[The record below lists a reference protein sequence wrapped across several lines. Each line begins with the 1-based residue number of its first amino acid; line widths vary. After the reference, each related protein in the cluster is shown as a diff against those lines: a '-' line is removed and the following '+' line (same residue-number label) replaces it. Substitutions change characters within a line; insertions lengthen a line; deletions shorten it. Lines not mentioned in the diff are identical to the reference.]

1 MTALKKLRIAL
12 LAGALLPALTARGDE
27 PARAVD
33 YRLDIKPILVKHC
46 TACHGMEKQKSGLR
60 LDSASF
66 AMRGGDSG
74 PAVEPGKSAE
84 SLLIQAITGAEGV
97 AAMPPEGKE
106 RLSADEVALLKAW
119 IDQGAKA
126 PVEETGAEKVKGAS
140 HWAFRPVARPNV
152 PQVVNQAWVKNPID
166 AFVLARLEKEGLQ
179 PSPEADRVTLIRR
192 LSFDLLGL
200 PPAIEEVDAFL
211 ADTRGDAY
219 ELLVDRLL
227 TSPHYGERWAR
238 HWLDLARYADSNGF
252 TRDFARSIWKYRD
265 WVIDSVYRDKPFDQF
280 VIEQIAGDILPEAT
294 LEQRIATGFHRNTS
308 FNEEGGTDPEQ
319 FRVES
324 VVDRVNTTGVVFLG
338 LTVGCAQCHE
348 HKYDPI
354 SQREYYQLFA
364 FLNNA
369 DEPKL
374 DVPTA
379 EQIAQGLVEK
389 RDEIRRQI
397 AGLDTQFKSQADD
410 FQKSLDAWEKVLT
423 DDQKK
428 KLPPEVLNTVNLA
441 VAMRSEQDTKN
452 LVDYYKKQE
461 AARKE
466 FPVLDEIAKL
476 RSSEPHFT
484 TTMVMHEREQ
494 PRETHIHI
502 RGDFLRHGARVE
514 PGIPAVLPQLPAEV
528 KAPTR
533 LDFARWLVDARNPL
547 TPRVTMNRVWQK
559 YFGRGI
565 VETENDF
572 GTQGSP
578 PTHPELLDWLAAEFV
593 SPATLPALAEG
604 IPGESGEPHKSPPL
618 RVGAGGEPDIP
629 PLRKRGQGES
639 AGGEIE
645 NSKLQNANCKLEWGA
660 WSLKR
665 MHKLIVTSATYQ
677 QASTHRSDLAEVD
690 AGNRLYAR
698 QLRLRLDAEII
709 RDVALAAGGLLDT
722 TLGGPSVYP
731 PQPDGVFDFTQ
742 DKKPWNTGT
751 GPDRYR
757 RGMYTYLWRSS
768 PYPAMTV
775 FDFPDANVTCTRR
788 NRSNTPLQ
796 SLTLANDQQY
806 VEIAQGLAV
815 RVLQAPQTDD
825 AARLRY
831 AFRLCLA
838 REPKPAE
845 RQRLQK
851 LMGQQRTE
859 FAANLKDAERLTPP
873 LVPVKANIQEFA
885 AWTAVARVLLNL
897 DEFIT
902 RE

>member
-1 MTALKKLRIAL
+1 LFILVAQMTAMRFSSIVL
-12 LAGALLPALTARGDE
+12 LSGLALPAIAARGDD
-27 PARAVD
+27 ARPVD
-33 YRLDIKPILVKHC
+33 YVQDVKPIFAKHC
-46 TACHGMEKQKSGLR
+46 TACHGAEKQKSGLR
-60 LDSASF
+60 LDSVGLAK
-66 AMRGGDSG
+66 RGGDSG
-74 PAVEPGKSAE
+74 PAIEPGKSAE
-84 SLLIQAITGAEGV
+84 SLLVQAITGAEGV
-97 AAMPPEGKE
+97 AAMPPKGEP
-106 RLSADEVALLKAW
+106 LLTNDEIALLKLW
-119 IDQGAKA
+119 IDQGAKGPDEA
-126 PVEETGAEKVKGAS
+126 SGGPVKGAN
-140 HWAFRPVARPNV
+140 HWAFRPVVRPAL
-152 PQVVNQAWVKNPID
+152 PEVVNKSWVRNGID
-166 AFVLARLEKEGLQ
+166 AFVLARLEKEGLH

-200 PPAIEEVDAFL
+200 PPTIEEVDAFV
-211 ADTRGDAY
+211 ADTRSDAY
-219 ELLVDRLL
+219 DILVDRLL
-227 TSPHYGERWAR
+227 SSPHYGERWGR

-265 WVIDSVYRDKPFDQF
+265 WVIESVKNDKPFDQF
-280 VIEQIAGDILPEAT
+280 VVEQIAGDMLPEAT
-294 LEQRIATGFHRNTS
+294 IEQRIATGFHRNTS

-324 VVDRVNTTGVVFLG
+324 VVDRVNTTGIAFLG

-369 DEPKL
+369 DEPRL

-379 EQIAQGLVEK
+379 EQIAQGLTEK
-389 RDEIRRQI
+389 RAEIRRQI
-397 AGLDTQFKSQADD
+397 GELEKQFKGQADE
-410 FQKSLDAWEKVLT
+410 FQKSLDAWEKALT
-423 DDQKK
+423 DEQKK
-428 KLPPEVLNTVNLA
+428 KLPPEVLNTLGLSV
-441 VAMRSEQDTKN
+441 VMRSEQNIKD
-452 LVDYYKKQE
+452 LVEYYKKLESSRQ
-461 AARKE
+461 E
-466 FPVLDEIAKL
+466 FPVLEEIAKL
-476 RSSEPHFT
+476 RAAEPQFT
-484 TTMVMHEREQ
+484 TTLVMQERKD

-502 RGDFLRHGARVE
+502 RGDFLRHGARVA
-514 PGIPAVLPQLPAEV
+514 PGIPAVLPQLPADL
-528 KAPTR
+528 KSPTR
-533 LDFARWLVDARNPL
+533 LDFARWLVDPRNPL
-547 TPRVTMNRVWQK
+547 TPRVTMNRVWQN

-572 GTQGSP
+572 GTQGTP

-593 SPATLPALAEG
+593 SPST
-604 IPGESGEPHKSPPL
+604 
-618 RVGAGGEPDIP
+618 VP
-629 PLRKRGQGES
+629 PLRK
-639 AGGEIE
+639 GGEE
-645 NSKLQNANCKLEWGA
+645 GVGEPATGTETSSEATPPNRKSEAAEREGA

-665 MHKLIVTSATYQ
+665 MHRLIATSATYR
-677 QASTHRSDLAEVD
+677 QASQQRSELAETD
-690 AGNRLYAR
+690 PANRLYAR
-698 QLRLRLDAEII
+698 QMRLRLDAEII
-709 RDVALAAGGLLDT
+709 RDVALAAGGLLNAT
-722 TLGGPSVYP
+722 MGGPSVYP

-796 SLTLANDQQY
+796 SLTLANDQQF

-815 RVLQAPQTDD
+815 RALKEKLSDD

-831 AFRLCLA
+831 AFRVCLA

-845 RQRLQK
+845 RQRLEK
-851 LMGQQRTE
+851 LLSQQRTE
-859 FAANLKDAERLTPP
+859 FAANLKEAERLTPP
-873 LVPVKANIQEFA
+873 LVPVQANVQEFA